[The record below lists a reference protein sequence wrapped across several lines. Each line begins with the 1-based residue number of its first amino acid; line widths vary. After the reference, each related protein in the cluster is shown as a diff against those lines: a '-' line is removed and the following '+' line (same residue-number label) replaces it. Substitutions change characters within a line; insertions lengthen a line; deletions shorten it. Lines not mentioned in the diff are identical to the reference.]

1 MNILLCHEI
10 RSEQSPQDSLAG
22 PSIKKDCFK
31 KRRWRSLPRVNYF
44 EFVADNP
51 ERAKKFY
58 QSVFGWKIEKW
69 KGPIEYWLVTT
80 GVANEPGI
88 DGGFLKRQSPQDVS
102 VNFIEVSDVDKYTK
116 LIEKSG
122 GTIVHPKQAVPGV
135 GWMVYFKDPEG
146 NAWGMMQNDRS
157 AK

>member
-1 MNILLCHEI
+1 
-10 RSEQSPQDSLAG
+10 
-22 PSIKKDCFK
+22 
-31 KRRWRSLPRVNYF
+31 VNYF

-58 QSVFGWKIEKW
+58 QSVFGWKTEKW
-69 KGPIEYWLVTT
+69 RGPIEYWLVTT
-80 GVANEPGI
+80 GAANEPGI
-88 DGGFLKRQSPQDVS
+88 DGGFLKRQSPQDVFVS
-102 VNFIEVSDVDKYTK
+102 FIEVSDVDKYAK

-146 NAWGMMQNDRS
+146 NTWGMMQNDRS